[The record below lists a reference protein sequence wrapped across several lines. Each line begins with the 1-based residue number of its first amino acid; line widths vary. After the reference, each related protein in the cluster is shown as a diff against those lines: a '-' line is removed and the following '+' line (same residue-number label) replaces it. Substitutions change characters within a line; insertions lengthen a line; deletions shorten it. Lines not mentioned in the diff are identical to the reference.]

1 MFPDPYRPDLP
12 GRRLSALSG
21 HQRRPDR
28 SDHGIAENHRSLKTS
43 TQENE
48 MSDTKPEPFT
58 PEQLQRI
65 SGGDCTIS
73 DIEGALAQ
81 LKDSY
86 DTLVDFT
93 SYVIGRVAGQ

>member
-1 MFPDPYRPDLP
+1 
-12 GRRLSALSG
+12 
-21 HQRRPDR
+21 
-28 SDHGIAENHRSLKTS
+28 
-43 TQENE
+43 

-65 SGGDCTIS
+65 GGGDCTIG
-73 DIEGALAQ
+73 DIQQALDT
-81 LKDSY
+81 LRDSY

>member
-1 MFPDPYRPDLP
+1 
-12 GRRLSALSG
+12 
-21 HQRRPDR
+21 
-28 SDHGIAENHRSLKTS
+28 
-43 TQENE
+43 
-48 MSDTKPEPFT
+48 MSDTKPQGLT
-58 PEQLQRI
+58 PEQLQII

-73 DIEGALAQ
+73 DLQGALVQ

>member
-1 MFPDPYRPDLP
+1 
-12 GRRLSALSG
+12 
-21 HQRRPDR
+21 
-28 SDHGIAENHRSLKTS
+28 
-43 TQENE
+43 